1 MNDKKMALIYILE
14 ILREYSDKDHCLTQA
29 EIIQKLENIYDVCL
43 ERKTISTHIQL
54 LIDCDYN
61 IINVPKKGYYL
72 GNRDL
77 NETQIKFLID
87 AVYSSKMI
95 TGEDAKEIS
104 KKLYSNLSRYEQK
117 DFSYIHKSTDINR
130 SSNVDVFKNIEII
143 NEAIETNKK
152 ISFQYLQ
159 FDKKGQLTEVKDG
172 KRYYVSPYYLVNNS
186 SKYYL
191 LCNFDYYD
199 NHTIYRIDLMKDV
212 QIIKYDRK
220 PIKDVSTLGDNFSIS
235 KYINDHVYMFGGKVI
250 HARVELLDEAA
261 VTYVKDWFGS
271 NSIIMESAGK
281 VYASIKSDD
290 NAFFYWVLQYMKH
303 IKVIEPEYMVNKVVN
318 ALEETLKLYK
328 E

>member
-14 ILREYSDKDHCLTQA
+14 ILKEHSDKNHCLTQA
-29 EIIQKLENIYDVCL
+29 DIIQKLESIYDVCL

-54 LIDCDYN
+54 LIDCGYN
-61 IINVPKKGYYL
+61 IINIPKKGYYL

-104 KKLYSNLSRYEQK
+104 KKLYSNLSKYEQK

-130 SSNVDVFKNIEII
+130 TSNIDLFKNIEII

-159 FDKKGQLTEVKDG
+159 YDKNGNLTEVKNG

-191 LCNFDYYD
+191 LCSFDYFD

-212 QIIKYDRK
+212 QINNHDRRNIENV
-220 PIKDVSTLGDNFSIS
+220 PTLGSNFSIS

-250 HARVELLDEAA
+250 HARVELLDNIAI
-261 VTYVKDWFGS
+261 TYVKDWFGS
-271 NSIIMESAGK
+271 NSTIMEINGK
-281 VYASIKSDD
+281 LYASIKSDD

-303 IKVIEPEYMVNKVVN
+303 IKVIEPDYMVKKVVST
-318 ALEETLKLYK
+318 LEETLKHYN
-328 E
+328 